1 MDNEQPGFGKEYS
14 DASFWDKLLKYAKTA
29 GREVVE
35 MALRLY
41 YAAQDP
47 NTPAWAKTVI
57 YGALGYFI
65 FPVDAIPDPTPVVGY
80 TDDLGVLFAAVAT
93 VALYITEDVKQ
104 KARQKLRDWFGD
116 GEPV

>member
-14 DASFWDKLLKYAKTA
+14 DSGFWDKLLKYGKIA

-35 MALRLY
+35 RALQLY

-65 FPVDAIPDPTPVVGY
+65 FPLDAIPDPIPVVGY
-80 TDDLGVLFAAVAT
+80 ADDLGVLAAAVAT
-93 VALYITEDVKQ
+93 VALCITEDVKQ
-104 KARQKLRDWFGD
+104 KARQKLRDWLD
-116 GEPV
+116 DRDPV